1 MDLAPVEQRVHDVP
15 TTAVVLAVPLWS
27 LVVQAG
33 EPLTEELVEVLL
45 SGLLL
50 EAPLIE
56 ALWWEEP

>member
-1 MDLAPVEQRVHDVP
+1 VHDVP
-15 TTAVVLAVPLWS
+15 TIAVVLAVPLWS

-33 EPLTEELVEVLL
+33 GPRIEELVEGLL

-56 ALWWEEP
+56 AFSWEEP